1 MSKEYGVICILEMT
15 VEGEN
20 QRDARRI
27 VEDAIYEA
35 FDSKA
40 EKDCSGHLCHQHIMP
55 CLRFLQRH
63 SVIVL
68 FILCHIFSN
77 FCK

>member
-15 VEGEN
+15 VGEGEN

-40 EKDCSGHLCHQHIMP
+40 ERL
-55 CLRFLQRH
+55 
-63 SVIVL
+63 
-68 FILCHIFSN
+68 
-77 FCK
+77 

>member
-40 EKDCSGHLCHQHIMP
+40 EKDCNPLIGRTRITVGGDS
-55 CLRFLQRH
+55 
-63 SVIVL
+63 IV
-68 FILCHIFSN
+68 
-77 FCK
+77 FCGGL

>member
-1 MSKEYGVICILEMT
+1 MSKYGVVCILEMS

-40 EKDCSGHLCHQHIMP
+40 EKDCNPLIGRTRITVGGDS
-55 CLRFLQRH
+55 
-63 SVIVL
+63 IV
-68 FILCHIFSN
+68 
-77 FCK
+77 FCGGL